1 MVMGNI
7 TKSTRWMIIGC
18 IILLM
23 TAFIGLLP
31 FFYDEKI
38 PDVKDEQVSDYKEIE
53 YNGKYYK
60 YNSSIVSF
68 LFIGTDKGSDES
80 LKNGQADTLFLVL
93 LDRESKKISCIP
105 ISRDTM
111 TEIRVFDLEG
121 NELGWHEQQ
130 LSLAYAYGK
139 TSANGCMYTL
149 QAVSR
154 MLHNIPI
161 NYYVSVDVSDLTF
174 IQSLIGSVEVEVV
187 DDALKSIESTWSK
200 GSKVIIDDTNVE
212 LFLRSRDT
220 AEAFSNEER
229 MERQIAYLE
238 AFRNKFMSLD
248 TQAQEVLL
256 KNLYEKVN
264 SAETNI
270 SLQDLQT
277 YGNMF
282 ANFTYH
288 QSNMYKLKGNYYSD
302 LHDEFI
308 LDKNQLSEMLVKV
321 FYKEGY

>member
-1 MVMGNI
+1 MVMENI
-7 TKSTRWMIIGC
+7 TKRTRWTIIGC
-18 IILLM
+18 IILLF
-23 TAFIGLLP
+23 TAFVGLLP
-31 FFYDEKI
+31 FFYDEEKLEI
-38 PDVKDEQVSDYKEIE
+38 VDEQVSDYKEIE
-53 YNGKYYK
+53 YNGEHYR

-68 LFIGTDKGSDES
+68 LFIGTDKDSDDT

-93 LDRESKKISCIP
+93 LDRENKKTSCIP
-105 ISRDTM
+105 ISRDTL

-121 NELGWHEQQ
+121 NDLGWHEQQ

-139 TSANGCMYTL
+139 TSANGCMYTI

-161 NYYVSVDVSDLTF
+161 NYYVSVDVSDLAT
-174 IQSLIGSVEVEVV
+174 IQNLIGDVEVEIPN
-187 DDALKSIESTWSK
+187 DTLKSIEPTWSR
-200 GSKVIIDDTNVE
+200 GNKVVINDKNVE

-220 AEAFSNEER
+220 DKSFSNEER

-248 TQAQEVLL
+248 SQEEESLL
-256 KNLYEKVN
+256 KNLYEKVT
-264 SAETNI
+264 SVETNI

-282 ANFTYH
+282 ANFSYN
-288 QSNMYKLKGNYYSD
+288 QNQMYKLKGEYHSD
-302 LHDEFI
+302 LHDELI
-308 LDKNQLSEMLVKV
+308 LDKNQLNQMLVEV